1 MMLMPSSD
9 ELLSGG
15 PPQTGTATTTK
26 YLGVPEGYEADRP
39 HVEYNR
45 QGIARGLGITTPEFR
60 RTVAP
65 RYTESDV
72 ARVSSLPPE
81 QKARLQ
87 RALLAAGLFDDEDEF
102 TVGKWDDA
110 SMKAYRK
117 ILGYAN
123 QSGRNVAEALE
134 EWASLTEANGGPGKK
149 GRERAPLVTQVSNPM
164 DLQAMADRGA
174 PDVIGR
180 RVRPDEMQ
188 QIASQYQGMEAGA
201 QQAAYNAAATG
212 GQVTAAPDFSSYLQS
227 KLREID
233 PKGAQKMDTIGLA
246 DEFFKLFGSV
256 E

>member
-9 ELLSGG
+9 ELLNGG
-15 PPQTGTATTTK
+15 PPATGTATTTK
-26 YLGVPEGYEADRP
+26 YLGVPEGYEA
-39 HVEYNR
+39 E
-45 QGIARGLGITTPEFR
+45 
-60 RTVAP
+60 RTGPGRTYGVRTVGPQRVAP

-134 EWASLTEANGGPGKK
+134 EWASLTEANGGPGGKK
-149 GRERAPLVTQVSNPM
+149 GPTRAPLVTQVSNPM

-188 QIASQYQGMEAGA
+188 QIAGQYQGMEAGA